1 MKVIFLQDVKGKG
14 KKGEVKN
21 VADGYAHN
29 FLIKN
34 GLAVEATVGNKK
46 TLEAQKKKE
55 AELAQQEL
63 EEAKKLKE
71 TMEKLTVEIKA
82 KSGEGGRL
90 FGSVTTKQISEELKK
105 THNIKIDKRKMDLPE
120 GIRALGYTNVP
131 VKLHNE
137 VSATLKV
144 HVTEEK

>member
-34 GLAVEATVGNKK
+34 GFAVEATAGNKK
-46 TLEAQKKKE
+46 TLELQKKKE
-55 AELAQQEL
+55 AEHLQQEL
-63 EEAKKLKE
+63 EDAKQLKE
-71 TMEKLTVEIKA
+71 VVENLTVDIKA

-90 FGSVTTKQISEELKK
+90 FGSVTTKQIAEELKK
-105 THNIKIDKRKMDLPE
+105 THGIKIDKRKMELPD

-144 HVTEEK
+144 HVVEEK